1 MEYFKSNLDSSNAVF
16 ATKMCLNGV
25 LTIQSARTKLF
36 RTILKVLFSKKF
48 EKLENDLVCQ
58 VLNHL
63 EQEPKLTS
71 NQINQF
77 VTISMEEMKDDSMDG
92 QPKWL
97 PILGKLLSLC
107 LDKDVMYTVD
117 DEETTGVKYR
127 QTQIRNLCV
136 QKWTPANILSMVSL
150 LCDVSN
156 LNNEELEM
164 IFQRIKV
171 DMKQL
176 EPDQIPPLVYQ
187 VLRLTNDYPSW
198 MVKMLFYLSKYYS
211 QVDDENSEELISA
224 STIAASPL
232 RRSESIVMVHIMN
245 EARSGHP
252 IAKEVL
258 KLLKAGLH
266 VPDQIFNPF
275 LVQLCLCLSVL
286 KQHQSSIIEGMKSV
300 ISKLINSNLKSQ
312 ENAWFNEELRM
323 NSMNTDARSV
333 LMQVIHQVCNYGSWG
348 HIGPGLVDLALVLLD
363 IQPGLG
369 KPDTKLKTCCKLA
382 QDIIR

>member
-107 LDKDVMYTVD
+107 LDKDVMYNVD

-136 QKWTPANILSMVSL
+136 QKWTS
-150 LCDVSN
+150 
-156 LNNEELEM
+156 
-164 IFQRIKV
+164 
-171 DMKQL
+171 
-176 EPDQIPPLVYQ
+176 Y
-187 VLRLTNDYPSW
+187 
-198 MVKMLFYLSKYYS
+198 
-211 QVDDENSEELISA
+211 A
-224 STIAASPL
+224 STISKTY
-232 RRSESIVMVHIMN
+232 RRSLITQIRTQRN
-245 EARSGHP
+245 IRSR
-252 IAKEVL
+252 KSR
-258 KLLKAGLH
+258 KL
-266 VPDQIFNPF
+266 
-275 LVQLCLCLSVL
+275 
-286 KQHQSSIIEGMKSV
+286 
-300 ISKLINSNLKSQ
+300 
-312 ENAWFNEELRM
+312 
-323 NSMNTDARSV
+323 
-333 LMQVIHQVCNYGSWG
+333 
-348 HIGPGLVDLALVLLD
+348 
-363 IQPGLG
+363 
-369 KPDTKLKTCCKLA
+369 
-382 QDIIR
+382 